1 VLDVKEMKL
10 PSSARLQRIE
20 FLLALILT
28 LGLIGLHCMALFS
41 AGPLWRDEISSL
53 TLATKPSW
61 REVWST
67 LVYDPFPA
75 LFFTT
80 LRAWHALF
88 GGSDF
93 VLRILGCVIGAICLA
108 GFWISARWTN
118 RRPPLLALA
127 FLGLSPTLIVWGD
140 SLRPYGLA
148 VFSILLA
155 FAGFWLAIKEPR
167 PVYVILATTAAILA
181 AQAIFTNAPLLLACG
196 VSAAVVAARRRQ
208 WIRALMALGIGAVA
222 ALSLLPYASVLRAT
236 ADWAEI
242 RKAPLPMAAHM
253 GVLRDALLNA
263 GSVTA
268 WLWLTAVVA
277 AIGVAIISQIRPAP
291 GGITRELRDLRLYAA
306 ITGLVGSVA
315 TLVFF
320 QRLQW
325 PSNIWY
331 FLPMLALAAIAID
344 RILDFDSASR
354 IGIILR
360 LVLCIACVLSSVTA
374 AFTKVQVRASNLDV
388 IASVLEKHAAKE
400 DLIVIYP
407 FVDAITF
414 SRYFHG
420 PAPFVTI
427 PEIDDLSLHRWD
439 QLVQQARQE
448 NAIAPL
454 ITRVN
459 ETLRSGHQVWVATT
473 LSLTAPTGSPPP
485 VQPLRDSAPHRIG
498 YFLVGWGEQFV
509 ANLRNHV
516 ERSAPVNVALDQ
528 PVSRYERSR
537 LFVFSGWKDSAPEN
551 R

>member
-1 VLDVKEMKL
+1 MKL
-10 PSSARLQRIE
+10 PSAARLQRIE
-20 FLLALILT
+20 LLLAVVLT

-53 TLATKPSW
+53 ALATKPTW
-61 REVWST
+61 GEVWST

-88 GGSDF
+88 GGSDIA
-93 VLRILGCVIGAICLA
+93 LRILGCVIGVICLA

-155 FAGFWLAIKEPR
+155 FGGFWLAINKPR
-167 PVYVILATTAAILA
+167 PVYVLLAAATAILA

-196 VSAAVVAARRRQ
+196 LSAAVVAARRRQ
-208 WIRALMALGIGAVA
+208 WARALVALGIGAVA
-222 ALSLLPYASVLRAT
+222 ALSLLPYAGVLRAT
-236 ADWAEI
+236 TEWAEI
-242 RKAPLPMAAHM
+242 RKAPLPMMAHFE
-253 GVLRDALLNA
+253 VLREALLNA
-263 GSVTA
+263 GSATI
-268 WLWLTAVVA
+268 WLWLTATLIAIAVA
-277 AIGVAIISQIRPAP
+277 LISQIRLNS
-291 GGITRELRDLRLYAA
+291 GELTRDLRLYAVCA
-306 ITGLVGSVA
+306 GLFGFVA

-331 FLPMLALAAIAID
+331 FLPMLAVSVIAID
-344 RILDFDSASR
+344 CILDSDSASR
-354 IGIILR
+354 RGIILR
-360 LVLCIACVLSSVTA
+360 LILSVACVVSSVGA
-374 AFTKVQVRASNLDV
+374 AVTKVQVRASNLDV
-388 IASVLEKHAAKE
+388 IASVLEKNAGKD

-420 PAPFVTI
+420 PAPFETI
-427 PEIDDLSLHRWD
+427 PKIQDLSLHRWD
-439 QLVQQARQE
+439 QLVEQARKE

-454 ITRVN
+454 LTRVN

-473 LSLTAPTGSPPP
+473 FPLSARSGAAPS
-485 VQPLRDSAPHRIG
+485 VQPLRDPARQRIG
-498 YFLVGWGEQFV
+498 YFLGGWGEQFV
-509 ANLRNHV
+509 ANLRTHV
-516 ERSAPVNVALDQ
+516 ERSGPVNIMVDQ

-537 LFVFSGWKDSAPEN
+537 LFVFSGWKDSGPEN

>member
-1 VLDVKEMKL
+1 MKL
-10 PSSARLQRIE
+10 PSAARLQRVE
-20 FLLALILT
+20 LLLAIVLT

-53 TLATKPSW
+53 TLATKPTW

-80 LRAWHALF
+80 LRTWHALF
-88 GGSDF
+88 GGTDF
-93 VLRILGCVIGAICLA
+93 VLRVLGCLIGLICLA

-118 RRPPLLALA
+118 RGTPLLALA
-127 FLGLSPTLIVWGD
+127 LLGLSPTLIVWGD

-155 FAGFWLAIKEPR
+155 YAGFWLAINEPR
-167 PVYVILATTAAILA
+167 PINVLLATAAAVLA

-196 VSAAVVAARRRQ
+196 VSAAIVAARRRQ
-208 WIRALMALGIGAVA
+208 WRRALIALGIGAVA
-222 ALSLLPYASVLRAT
+222 ALSLMPYASVLRAT
-236 ADWAEI
+236 TDWAEI
-242 RKAPLPMAAHM
+242 RKAPLPMAAHLE
-253 GVLRDALLNA
+253 VLREAVLNA
-263 GSVTA
+263 GSITV
-268 WLWLTAVVA
+268 WLWITAAVI
-277 AIGVAIISQIRPAP
+277 AIALALVSQIRPAS
-291 GGITRELRDLRLYAA
+291 GGTARDQRDLRLYSIVA
-306 ITGLVGSVA
+306 GLLGSVA
-315 TLVFF
+315 TLMFF

-344 RILDFDSASR
+344 RILDFGSASSA
-354 IGIILR
+354 GIILR
-360 LVLCIACVLSSVTA
+360 LVLCVACVLSSVTA

-388 IASVLEKHAAKE
+388 IASVLEKHAGKE

-407 FVDAITF
+407 FVDGITF
-414 SRYFHG
+414 SRYYHG
-420 PAPFVTI
+420 AAPFVTI
-427 PEIDDLSLHRWD
+427 PKIDDLSLHRWD
-439 QLVQQARQE
+439 QLVEQARHE

-454 ITRVN
+454 LARVN

-473 LSLTAPTGSPPP
+473 FSLTAPAGPPP
-485 VQPLRDSAPHRIG
+485 AVHPLRDSAPHRIG
-498 YFLVGWGEQFV
+498 YFLGGWGEQFV
-509 ANLRNHV
+509 ANLREHV
-516 ERSAPVNVALDQ
+516 QQRAPVNVALDQ

-537 LFVFSGWKDSAPEN
+537 LFVFSGWKDSAAEN